1 MGGKLNMNVRTRP
14 TKPDPMITKKVNYKV
29 RYIGEMTLSL
39 TPGGI
44 YQCIGE
50 IIEPPQKGYL
60 GVIDESGDSYVYSPK
75 LFVKVE

>member
-1 MGGKLNMNVRTRP
+1 MKIRQRP
-14 TKPDPMITKKVNYKV
+14 RKPDPVARKKVNYKV

-44 YQCIGE
+44 YQCVAE
-50 IIEPPQKGYL
+50 ITEPALKGYL